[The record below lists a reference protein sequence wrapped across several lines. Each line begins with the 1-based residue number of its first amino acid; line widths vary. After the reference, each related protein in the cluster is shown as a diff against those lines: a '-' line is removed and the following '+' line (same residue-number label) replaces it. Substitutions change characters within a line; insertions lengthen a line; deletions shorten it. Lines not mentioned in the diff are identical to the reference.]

1 MCIRDSLIAVEYIVL
16 TNGDETLTKSDML
29 IMGVVNWIVG
39 IIIIAI
45 MINVFGRK
53 KLSRP
58 EPVPSPL
65 ANMRPGGQ

>member
-1 MCIRDSLIAVEYIVL
+1 MEEESNSAYEENPFLLDEEQPPESPSLI
-16 TNGDETLTKSDML
+16 S
-29 IMGVVNWIVG
+29 

-65 ANMRPGGQ
+65 ANMRTGGQ